1 MTNLDLGAVAKS
13 AKERFAKRYEL
24 YGYSP
29 LSLGWGSTQSQQVRF
44 RKLISAINFDSKSIL
59 DIGCGFGDLCSF
71 LISEGIEYRTYLGW
85 DIVDSFIF
93 EARNRFGQPR
103 NSFELCDITSFEYF
117 LEPVAD
123 ISVMLGLLNWNL
135 GSKELNIEYT
145 QKMIQRAFDLAKE
158 CCAVDFLSSHLSPFY
173 PVESSVFYHD
183 PSEVIQIVSSLT
195 SNFRILH
202 DYPPIPQKEFMLIL
216 FK

>member
-24 YGYSP
+24 HGYSP
-29 LSLGWGSTQSQQVRF
+29 LSLGWDSTQSQQVRF
-44 RKLISAINFDSKSIL
+44 RKLISAINLDSKSIL

-71 LISEGIEYRTYLGW
+71 LTSEGIAYKTYLGW

-123 ISVMLGLLNWNL
+123 IAVMLGLLNWNL

-173 PVESSVFYHD
+173 PAESNVFYHD
-183 PSEVIQIVSSLT
+183 PSEVIQIASSLT
-195 SNFRILH
+195 LNFSILH
-202 DYPPIPQKEFMLIL
+202 DYEPIPQKEFMLIL
-216 FK
+216 YK

>member
-1 MTNLDLGAVAKS
+1 MTSLDLGVVAKA
-13 AKERFAKRYEL
+13 AKERFLKRYEL
-24 YGYSP
+24 HGFSP
-29 LSLGWGSTQSQQVRF
+29 LSLGWDSTQSQQVRF

-59 DIGCGFGDLCSF
+59 DIGCGFGDLCAF
-71 LISEGIEYRTYLGW
+71 LISEGIEYKTYLGW
-85 DIVDSFIF
+85 DIVEPFIL
-93 EARNRFGQPR
+93 EARNRFDPSR
-103 NSFELCDITSFEYF
+103 NNFELCDITSFEYS
-117 LEPVAD
+117 LGSAAD

-135 GSKELNIEYT
+135 GSRELNIEYT

-173 PVESSVFYHD
+173 PVESNVFYHD
-183 PSEVIQIVSSLT
+183 PSEVIRIVSSLT